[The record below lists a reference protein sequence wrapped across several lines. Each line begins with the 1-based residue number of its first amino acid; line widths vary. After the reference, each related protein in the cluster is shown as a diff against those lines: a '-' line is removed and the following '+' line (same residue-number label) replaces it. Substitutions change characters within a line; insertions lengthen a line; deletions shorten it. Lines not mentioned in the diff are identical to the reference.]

1 MAKVI
6 KYSAGVSTM
15 SHDGKMNLLNFAD
28 PKIKMLHITWFA
40 FFLTFV
46 VWFSHAP
53 LLVFIKEA
61 FDLSSAQVK
70 ALMIL
75 NVALTIPARIVVGIL
90 VDKYGPRIIYSCLLV
105 SSSFICIGFAMADTF
120 EQLALFRFLLGF
132 VGAGFVI
139 GIRLV
144 GEWFPAK
151 QVGIAE
157 GIYGGWGNFGSAA
170 GAMTLPTIA
179 LMFGGDDGWRYA
191 LGLTGVIAGVYGVF
205 FYIVARNTPKGS
217 TYFKPKKSGGL
228 EVTSWKDFYFYLFMN
243 IPMYIALAVLAWKLS
258 PTGVKLL
265 TTETMYIMW
274 VALVVLFFIQVQ
286 SIWRVNKENLTHGVA
301 DIEKYDFKQVAILDV
316 SYFVTFGSE
325 LAVVSML
332 PLFFL
337 ETFEGLS
344 AVQAGMLAS
353 GFAFMNLVARP
364 TGGWFSDKFGRRKS
378 LMILVGGLAI
388 GYMVLSQITAAWAI
402 PLAVIA
408 TMCCSFFVQAGE
420 GAVFAIVPLVKRR
433 MTGQIAGMAGAY
445 GNVGAVTYLTVLSFV
460 DYSTFFM
467 VIAASAGVIFF
478 ATMFLNEPKGHMAEV
493 NADGTVELIDVN

>member
-1 MAKVI
+1 M
-6 KYSAGVSTM
+6 SADS
-15 SHDGKMNLLNFAD
+15 KLNLFNFGD
-28 PKIKMLHITWFA
+28 PKIKTLHITWFA

-53 LLVFIKEA
+53 LMVFMKEA
-61 FDLSSAQVK
+61 FDLTNHQVK
-70 ALMIL
+70 ALLIL
-75 NVALTIPARIVVGIL
+75 NVALTIPARIIIGML
-90 VDKYGPRIIYSCLLV
+90 VDKYGPRKVYSGLLV
-105 SSSFICIGFAMADTF
+105 LSSFVCFAFAQAKNY
-120 EQLALFRFLLGF
+120 EQLAIFRFLLGF

-139 GIRLV
+139 GIRMV

-191 LGLTGVIAGVYGVF
+191 LALTGVITLIYGVF
-205 FYIVARNTPKGS
+205 YFFTAKNTPKGS
-217 TYFKPKKSGGL
+217 TYFKPKKSRGL
-228 EVTSWKDFYFYLFMN
+228 EVTSYGDLFFYLGMN
-243 IPMYIALAVLAWKLS
+243 IPMYIALGVLAWKLS
-258 PTGVKLL
+258 PAGVKLFSD
-265 TTETMYIMW
+265 TVMYALW
-274 VALVVLFFIQVQ
+274 GVLVVLFIVQ
-286 SIWRVNKENLTHGVA
+286 TQGIWHVNQEHLEQGVPEL
-301 DIEKYDFKQVAILDV
+301 EKYKFKQVAILSV

-332 PLFFL
+332 PLFFI
-337 ETFEGLS
+337 ETFDGLDP
-344 AVQAGMLAS
+344 VKAGLLAS

-364 TGGWFSDKFGRRKS
+364 TGGWFSDYFGRRKS
-378 LMILVGGLAI
+378 LMVLVGGLAV
-388 GYMVLSQITAAWAI
+388 GYSVLSQIDGGWWI

-433 MTGQIAGMAGAY
+433 MTGQIAGMTGAY

-460 DYSTFFM
+460 DYSTFFL
-467 VIAASAGVIFF
+467 VIAASAIFIV
-478 ATMFLNEPKGHMAEV
+478 AACVFLDEPKGKIAETLP
-493 NADGTVELIDVN
+493 DGTVHLIDVD

>member
-1 MAKVI
+1 
-6 KYSAGVSTM
+6 M
-15 SHDGKMNLLNFAD
+15 SHEGKMNLLNLAD

-75 NVALTIPARIVVGIL
+75 NVALTIPARIVIGIL

-105 SSSFICIGFAMADTF
+105 SSSFICVGFALADSF

-170 GAMTLPTIA
+170 GAMTLPTLA
-179 LMFGGDDGWRYA
+179 LLFGGDDGWRYA
-191 LGLTGVIAGVYGVF
+191 LGLTGVIAGVYGVI
-205 FYIVARNTPKGS
+205 FYFVARNTPKGS

-258 PTGVKLL
+258 PSGVKLL
-265 TTETMYIMW
+265 TTETMYLMW
-274 VALVVLFFIQVQ
+274 FGLVVLFFVQVQ
-286 SIWRVNKENLTHGVA
+286 SIWRVNKDNLTHGVA

-378 LMILVGGLAI
+378 LMILVGGLTI
-388 GYMVLSQITAAWAI
+388 GYMVLSQITSAWMI

-493 NADGTVELIDVN
+493 NADGTVELIDVD

>member
-1 MAKVI
+1 M
-6 KYSAGVSTM
+6 STD
-15 SHDGKMNLLNFAD
+15 SKLNLFNFRD
-28 PKIKMLHITWFA
+28 PKIKTLHLTWFA

-53 LLVFIKEA
+53 LLIFIKEA
-61 FDLSSAQVK
+61 FDLSTAQVK
-70 ALMIL
+70 ALLIL
-75 NVALTIPARIVVGIL
+75 NVALTIPARIAIGIL
-90 VDKYGPRIIYSCLLV
+90 VDKYGPRHVYSGLLI
-105 SSSFICIGFAMADTF
+105 SSSFICFGFAMADTYA
-120 EQLALFRFLLGF
+120 QLALFRFLLGF

-139 GIRLV
+139 GIRMV

-170 GAMTLPTIA
+170 GAMTLPTLA
-179 LMFGGDDGWRYA
+179 LFYGGDDGWRYA
-191 LGLTGVIAGVYGVF
+191 LATTGVLTLVYGVIYF
-205 FYIVARNTPKGS
+205 FQARNTPKGS

-228 EVTSWKDFYFYLFMN
+228 EVTSKRDFYFYLITN
-243 IPMYIALAVLAWKLS
+243 VPMYAALAVLAWKLS
-258 PTGVKLL
+258 PAGVNLY
-265 TTETMYIMW
+265 TDTIMYVLW
-274 VALVVLFFIQVQ
+274 AGLVALFILQTSQ
-286 SIWRVNKENLTHGVA
+286 IHRVNKENLEHGVPEL
-301 DIEKYDFKQVAILDV
+301 EKYKFKQVAILSV
-316 SYFVTFGSE
+316 AYFVTFGSE

-337 ETFEGLS
+337 DTFDGLDP
-344 AVQAGMLAS
+344 VKAGLLAS

-378 LMILVGGLAI
+378 LLILIGGLSV
-388 GYMVLSQITAAWAI
+388 GYFTLGQIDGTWMI
-402 PLAVIA
+402 PVAVIA

-460 DYSTFFM
+460 DYSTFFL
-467 VIAASAGVIFF
+467 VISASAVLIFLAVIF
-478 ATMFLNEPKGHMAEV
+478 LEEPKGQIAEV
-493 NADGTVELIDVN
+493 DADGRVHMIDVS

>member
-1 MAKVI
+1 M
-6 KYSAGVSTM
+6 STN
-15 SHDGKMNLLNFAD
+15 SKLNLFNFRD
-28 PKIKMLHITWFA
+28 PKIKTLHITWFA

-61 FDLSSAQVK
+61 FDLSTQQVK
-70 ALMIL
+70 ALLIL
-75 NVALTIPARIVVGIL
+75 NVALTIPARIAIGIL
-90 VDKYGPRIIYSCLLV
+90 VDKFGPRHVFSGLLI
-105 SSSFICIGFAMADTF
+105 SSSFVCFGFAMAETYA
-120 EQLALFRFLLGF
+120 QLALFRFLLGF

-139 GIRLV
+139 GIRMV

-170 GAMTLPTIA
+170 AAMTLPTLA
-179 LMFGGDDGWRYA
+179 LAFGGEDGWRYA
-191 LGLTGVIAGVYGVF
+191 LASTGVLTFLYGF
-205 FYIVARNTPKGS
+205 FYYSQARNTPKGS

-228 EVTSWKDFYFYLFMN
+228 EVTTKRDFYFYLITN
-243 IPMYIALAVLAWKLS
+243 VPMYLALGVLAWKLS
-258 PTGVKLL
+258 PAGVNLFGD
-265 TTETMYIMW
+265 TAMYSLW
-274 VALVVLFFIQVQ
+274 AALVLLFIIQTRQ
-286 SIWRVNKENLTHGVA
+286 IHHVNKENLEHGVPEL
-301 DIEKYDFKQVAILDV
+301 DKYKFKQVAIL
-316 SYFVTFGSE
+316 SFAYFVTFGSE

-337 ETFEGLS
+337 DTFADLSPVKAGL
-344 AVQAGMLAS
+344 LAS

-364 TGGWFSDKFGRRKS
+364 TGGWFSDTFGRRKS
-378 LMILVGGLAI
+378 LMILIGGLSV
-388 GYMVLSQITAAWAI
+388 GYFTLAQIDGTWLI
-402 PLAVIA
+402 PVAVIA

-460 DYSTFFM
+460 DYSTFFL
-467 VIAASAGVIFF
+467 VIASSALVIFCICW
-478 ATMFLNEPKGHMAEV
+478 FLDEPKGQTAEIA
-493 NADGTVELIDVN
+493 ADGSVHMIDVS